1 MVMDAEMREQPER
14 LAALIERSDEI
25 ASSVRSVVPDVF
37 AGVTVVA
44 RGSSDH
50 AAVFGRYLVETASGK
65 PVSMAAPSLHTL
77 YDIRADYGGQLVLAV
92 SQSGSTPEIVTT
104 LRKLCAAGGRGV
116 AITNDPASELAR
128 AAEAV
133 LDLGVGEERAVPA
146 TKTVTAQLVAFALV
160 ARALGEVP
168 FSADELAR
176 VPSWV
181 GDVLDDPDP
190 VEPAAAALEGC
201 TRLVVVARG
210 YLYGAALE
218 AALKIKETCSLLA
231 DGYSSAD
238 LRHGPIAAVTE
249 GIPVIV
255 LDVPGPPHADVSAL
269 SSELRERGAHVC
281 VIGSVAG
288 ADIPLLADMPEALA
302 PIAAVVRAQQL
313 ARSLSLRM
321 GFDPDAPAGLS
332 KVTAT

>member
-1 MVMDAEMREQPER
+1 MDAEMREQPER
-14 LAALIERSDEI
+14 LAALIDRADSI
-25 ASSVRSVVPDVF
+25 ASSVRAVVPDRF

-50 AAVFGRYLVETASGK
+50 AAVYGRYLLETATGR

-77 YDIRADYGGQLVLAV
+77 YEIRADYRGQLVLAV

-104 LRKLCAAGGRGV
+104 LRRLCEAGGRGV
-116 AITNDPASELAR
+116 AVTNDASSELAR

-133 LDLGVGEERAVPA
+133 LDLGAGEERAVPA
-146 TKTVTAQLVAFALV
+146 TKTVTAQMVMFALV
-160 ARALGEVP
+160 AQALGEVP
-168 FSADELAR
+168 FSGAELDR

-181 GDVLDDPDP
+181 DEILGDPDA
-190 VEPAAAALEGC
+190 VEAAAAALEGC

-255 LDVPGPPHADVSAL
+255 LDAPGPAHDDVAAL
-269 SSELRERGAHVC
+269 TMELRDRGAQVI
-281 VIGSVAG
+281 VIGSTDG
-288 ADIPLLADMPEALA
+288 ADIALPADMPEALA
-302 PIAAVVRAQQL
+302 PVAAVVRAQQL

-321 GFDPDAPAGLS
+321 GFDPDAPAGLT